1 VQVQPILLP
10 MWALLHHNDKDVC
23 ADICWGLS
31 FLTEGC
37 VETSAVRAV
46 SVPRYSQTDT
56 DQSPDFCD
64 RLSGPVAAWLRLT
77 YAAWL
82 ACCRSDSENLA
93 ALLGLGDAYTR
104 LVQVLAVGNLMA
116 EEVERQGDTSH
127 KHHWRGMLPTVR
139 TMANLTAGE
148 DPRMLQ
154 AVLDAGVLPELNK
167 CLMGLASKRLKK
179 EACWLVSMVAAG
191 EPHQRELLVKHDIL
205 ATIVFL
211 IEYAEYDVVMEACFA
226 LTNFI
231 NGATPEQIKCAPF
244 HRSPCTHRTGE
255 PSRPSRC

>member
-1 VQVQPILLP
+1 
-10 MWALLHHNDKDVC
+10 M
-23 ADICWGLS
+23 
-31 FLTEGC
+31 
-37 VETSAVRAV
+37 
-46 SVPRYSQTDT
+46 
-56 DQSPDFCD
+56 
-64 RLSGPVAAWLRLT
+64 
-77 YAAWL
+77 
-82 ACCRSDSENLA
+82 
-93 ALLGLGDAYTR
+93 GLGDAYTR

-139 TMANLTAGE
+139 TLANLTASE

-191 EPHQRELLVKHDIL
+191 EPQQRELLVKHDML
-205 ATIVFL
+205 ATLVFL

-226 LTNFI
+226 FTNFLH
-231 NGATPEQIKCAPF
+231 GATPEQIKCVSSACRRVRADGHTDHPLG
-244 HRSPCTHRTGE
+244 RRWECAARWWWTWSA
-255 PSRPSRC
+255 SSRCATVWSRATPTCCSGYSGG